1 MGRTKKLNRPH
12 GLGGTDAI
20 RLVDGKWKELW
31 DEKTGKTKREDLS
44 DILPV
49 QLGIFTEKFN
59 KQWYQKI
66 TGERVVSIDTIHHP
80 EYNHLYG
87 NLDGVCKGKVFEAK
101 HTNAFAKDDTVIEK
115 YYPQLQHYMMVT
127 GFKKA
132 ILSVIF
138 GNMKYKKWEIDKDE
152 AFIQKLMKAETLFW
166 YHVTND
172 IVPPDYMDFN
182 TMEGINDF
190 KDIIETFGIEISDES
205 GLQGTFH

>member
-1 MGRTKKLNRPH
+1 
-12 GLGGTDAI
+12 
-20 RLVDGKWKELW
+20 
-31 DEKTGKTKREDLS
+31 
-44 DILPV
+44 
-49 QLGIFTEKFN
+49 
-59 KQWYQKI
+59 
-66 TGERVVSIDTIHHP
+66 
-80 EYNHLYG
+80 
-87 NLDGVCKGKVFEAK
+87 
-101 HTNAFAKDDTVIEK
+101 
-115 YYPQLQHYMMVT
+115 MMVT